1 MALDRV
7 QARRR
12 LDNRFRQLRPLLDDP
27 RPHRGWIRAI
37 RDALGM
43 STTELAAR
51 MGVIQ
56 QNISDLERSE
66 LHDTIK
72 LETLRRTADA
82 LNCDLLYVLVPRSS
96 LDDAVRA
103 QARRRAAALL
113 GPVAHHGRLEDQ
125 TINDDDTNTQL
136 DDLANRFIDR
146 RGLWTEPRP
155 SP

>member
-1 MALDRV
+1 
-7 QARRR
+7 
-12 LDNRFRQLRPLLDDP
+12 
-27 RPHRGWIRAI
+27 
-37 RDALGM
+37 
-43 STTELAAR
+43 